1 MQMRAAVLYEANT
14 LLQVEEVTLDDP
26 KDQEI
31 LVKMVATGVCHSN
44 LGIIKGEN
52 PSPLPIVLGHE
63 GRWDC
68 GEGRPR
74 RDSGPA
80 RRPCGASSDLYVRE
94 MPTLCS
100 EVMPAQLMGKLPGGR
115 KPLHKGDQ
123 ELNIFY
129 VSAFAE
135 YVVVPERMAVK
146 VRDEIPLV
154 LSCINQR
161 NDI

>member
-63 GRWDC
+63 GRW
-68 GEGRPR
+68 GLWR
-74 RDSGPA
+74 RS
-80 RRPCGASSDLYVRE
+80 
-94 MPTLCS
+94 
-100 EVMPAQLMGKLPGGR
+100 AQ
-115 KPLHKGDQ
+115 
-123 ELNIFY
+123 
-129 VSAFAE
+129 A
-135 YVVVPERMAVK
+135 
-146 VRDEIPLV
+146 
-154 LSCINQR
+154 
-161 NDI
+161 